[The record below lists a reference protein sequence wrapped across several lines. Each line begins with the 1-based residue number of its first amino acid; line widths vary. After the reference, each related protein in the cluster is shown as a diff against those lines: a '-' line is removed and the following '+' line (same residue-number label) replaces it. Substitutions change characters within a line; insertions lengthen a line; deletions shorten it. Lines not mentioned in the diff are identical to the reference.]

1 VEVRVGRGVEMGGGS
16 VLKRDVVGVRIIN
29 VGVLVLQ
36 AARRDK
42 RRPKNTLRPFNPLPR
57 LERIKNFDSFS
68 KVRSA
73 LFTNR
78 IIDLCCSERSNFIN
92 PAIQCTRK
100 VNGGK
105 AAGKGTPDLYTNV
118 GEEAVGLGFHW

>member
-1 VEVRVGRGVEMGGGS
+1 MGRGVEMGGGR
-16 VLKRDVVGVRIIN
+16 VLRREVVGVRITIK

-42 RRPKNTLRPFNPLPR
+42 KRPRNTLRPYNPLPM
-57 LERIKNFDSFS
+57 LERKKTFDSFS

-78 IIDLCCSERSNFIN
+78 IIGFCCSGRSKFIN

-105 AAGKGTPDLYTNV
+105 AAGKGTPDLCTNV
-118 GEEAVGLGFHW
+118 GEKAVGLGFHW